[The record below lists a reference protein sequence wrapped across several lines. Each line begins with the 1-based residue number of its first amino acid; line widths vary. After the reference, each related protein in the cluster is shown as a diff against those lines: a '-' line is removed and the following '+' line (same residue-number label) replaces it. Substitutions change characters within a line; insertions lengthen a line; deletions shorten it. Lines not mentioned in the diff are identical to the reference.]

1 MDHKTKSLCASHV
14 WLYVKNVEK
23 SVVFYKKVLGL
34 DLAGRFPHGA
44 LFRSG
49 GILIGVH
56 EEEGDR
62 RSRPGGMLIVLQT
75 EDVRKT
81 FEELKKRG
89 VRFLT
94 DQVQTEQFGSV
105 ADFEDPD
112 GYLLEIWQ
120 PPQKPA

>member
-1 MDHKTKSLCASHV
+1 
-14 WLYVKNVEK
+14 
-23 SVVFYKKVLGL
+23 
-34 DLAGRFPHGA
+34 
-44 LFRSG
+44 
-49 GILIGVH
+49 
-56 EEEGDR
+56 
-62 RSRPGGMLIVLQT
+62 MLIVLQT